1 MTSDAVRINIS
12 GSVMTL
18 TLDVPE
24 IRNALTAE
32 IEAGLVRGIEA
43 AASSDVRAV
52 VLTGNGA
59 AFCAGASTK
68 ELGANDE
75 KDLASLRARARVIPD
90 TILQPLVRLEKP
102 VIAAVNGWAVG
113 AGIGIALACDFRLGS
128 DSTRF
133 LFGFRRLALVPD
145 LGIAWFLPRL
155 IGYRAARDLLFA
167 DRQLDAAAA
176 LEVGLLDELVPQED
190 LLPRADA
197 LARELASGPTL
208 ALGLMKR
215 MLHTSSET
223 NLGSFLEEETL
234 VQTMLVRA
242 SDHQEGVDA
251 LAARRPPDFR
261 GC

>member
-1 MTSDAVRINIS
+1 MKNDAVRIEIDS
-12 GSVMTL
+12 AVLTL
-18 TLDVPE
+18 TLDAPDV
-24 IRNALTAE
+24 RNALTHE
-32 IEAGLVRGIEA
+32 IEAGLVHGIEA
-43 AASSDVRAV
+43 AASGEVRV
-52 VLTGNGA
+52 VVITGSGA

-68 ELGANDE
+68 ELGENDA

-90 TILQPLVRLEKP
+90 TILQPLTRLEKP

-113 AGIGIALACDFRLGS
+113 AGIGIALACDFRIGS
-128 DSTRF
+128 ESARF

-155 IGYRAARDLLFA
+155 IGHRAARDLLFS
-167 DRQLDAAAA
+167 DRPVDAAAA
-176 LEVGLLDELVPQED
+176 LELGLLDEVVADDE
-190 LLPRADA
+190 LPERADA
-197 LARELASGPTL
+197 LAQELAAGPTL

-223 NLGSFLEEETL
+223 DLTSFLEQETL

-251 LAARRPPDFR
+251 LAARRPPEFR
-261 GC
+261 GY